1 MNQFIWKIA
10 EKDFYVLYNTR
21 NGVSVFIPNKF
32 ESREEEVLN
41 NNHFFREPN
50 YSKDMPVVR
59 ICLNPTSDC
68 NFRCRYCFNSKKK
81 KKSLSFFD
89 CQLFIDKV
97 VAFFP
102 NAKVFYIDM
111 AGSGEPLLKI
121 NLVLQIADYCR
132 FLSDKIEKDVIP
144 MLATNG
150 SLLSPSIVS
159 ALQKH
164 KVLFGISLDGYQAY
178 HDSNRIDVSGEG
190 TYKRVL
196 DNFNKIKYKSFV
208 GGAMTFGDERVD
220 VYQAYQNML
229 SLFQTVS
236 IRPERK
242 SYQGFDFSFIEK
254 GYEELTNQLIDE
266 ALLDKLINIE
276 KIINGDDYFGGY
288 LKKVLLDAC
297 LANRCDIGITR
308 LALGTDKKI
317 YGCSSCVDMDSMK
330 MYDSIEEMKMKTETL
345 PFYNQKTKDCKKCVI
360 ENACGG
366 ECPIMT
372 NQGYHSKELCLFRK
386 LLFEL
391 SEKLCGTIFL
401 KNPRA
406 YKQLFLFAHQVL
418 LRNYGDPEIKE
429 LLHCLPFKMSFTQL
443 KDLRD
448 EKNDEYQ
455 KLKTHYM

>member
-1 MNQFIWKIA
+1 MNQFIWKIV
-10 EKDFYVLYNTR
+10 EKNFYVLYNTR
-21 NGVSVFIPNKF
+21 NGVSVFIPDNF
-32 ESREEEVLN
+32 ESHEEEVLN

-196 DNFNKIKYKSFV
+196 DNFNKIK
-208 GGAMTFGDERVD
+208 
-220 VYQAYQNML
+220 
-229 SLFQTVS
+229 
-236 IRPERK
+236 
-242 SYQGFDFSFIEK
+242 
-254 GYEELTNQLIDE
+254 
-266 ALLDKLINIE
+266 
-276 KIINGDDYFGGY
+276 
-288 LKKVLLDAC
+288 
-297 LANRCDIGITR
+297 
-308 LALGTDKKI
+308 
-317 YGCSSCVDMDSMK
+317 
-330 MYDSIEEMKMKTETL
+330 
-345 PFYNQKTKDCKKCVI
+345 
-360 ENACGG
+360 
-366 ECPIMT
+366 
-372 NQGYHSKELCLFRK
+372 
-386 LLFEL
+386 
-391 SEKLCGTIFL
+391 
-401 KNPRA
+401 
-406 YKQLFLFAHQVL
+406 
-418 LRNYGDPEIKE
+418 
-429 LLHCLPFKMSFTQL
+429 
-443 KDLRD
+443 
-448 EKNDEYQ
+448 
-455 KLKTHYM
+455 